1 MKAAHLEEKAVSHD
15 LRQACPFCGGDVFRT
30 VLRTYRTTYILSHA
44 YPLEYQY
51 CRACGLVYSARRLS
65 AAQLDYLY
73 HSGREVDPASF
84 AKGHAWRS
92 PTDRVR
98 AEFLQHVLAEQA
110 PHLQGGGCL
119 LEIGSGYGAF
129 LKHAKASGF
138 QATGIESSPSRAE
151 CTRRQVEAEVMT
163 GTFPQAAP
171 SDRRY
176 DVVCAFHVI
185 EHIQDPLPFLAQ
197 ARAALVEG
205 GALYLETPNI
215 LAIQQRQLAESHTIL
230 YSPRTLAALVRRAGF
245 RVLYLDDRA
254 KSVFDTDD
262 QLRVIAVKEERAGG
276 AVDIGRGALEEIDAE
291 EAVRTAIRKSLQTMY
306 PEGGRVTVVKRMQG
320 LITSGSRWAV
330 ILGPLVCIGMLVG
343 RKRAWMEKL
352 ITGLGGAIDPGRPL
366 NRPALAWRAY
376 RLLVQENA
384 EIRKNRLYYES
395 LADGFTASH
404 ETSACV
410 TR

>member
-1 MKAAHLEEKAVSHD
+1 MKAAHLEKKAVSHD
-15 LRQACPFCGGDVFRT
+15 LRQACPFCGGDAFRT

-44 YPLEYQY
+44 YPLEYRY
-51 CRACGLVYSARRLS
+51 CRVCGPVYSARQLS

-73 HSGREVDPASF
+73 HSGREVAPASF

-98 AEFLQHVLAEQA
+98 AEFLQRILAGQA
-110 PHLQGGGCL
+110 PHLQGGRL

-129 LKHAKASGF
+129 LKHAQEAGF
-138 QATGIESSPSRAE
+138 QTAGIESSPSRAE
-151 CTRRQVEAEVMT
+151 CTRRQVGAEVMT
-163 GTFPQAAP
+163 GTFPEASP
-171 SDRRY
+171 PDRRF

-197 ARAALVEG
+197 VRAALVEG

-245 RVLYLDDRA
+245 RVLYLDGRA

-262 QLRVIAVKEERAGG
+262 QLRGIAVREERAGG
-276 AVDIGRGALEEIDAE
+276 GAADTGHGALEEIDAE

-320 LITSGSRWAV
+320 LITSGSRWAI

-343 RKRAWMEKL
+343 CKRAWMEKL
-352 ITGLGGAIDPGRPL
+352 VTGLGGAIDPAQPL
-366 NRPALAWRAY
+366 SRPALARRAY
-376 RLLVQENA
+376 RLLMWENA

-395 LADGFTASH
+395 LADGVTASH

>member
-1 MKAAHLEEKAVSHD
+1 MKAAHLEKKAVSHD
-15 LRQACPFCGGDVFRT
+15 LRQACPFCGGDAFRT

-44 YPLEYQY
+44 YPLEYRY
-51 CRACGLVYSARRLS
+51 CRVCGLVYSARQLS

-73 HSGREVDPASF
+73 RSGREVAPASF

-98 AEFLQHVLAEQA
+98 AEFLQRILAGQA
-110 PHLQGGGCL
+110 PHLQRGCL

-129 LKHAKASGF
+129 LKHAQEAGF
-138 QATGIESSPSRAE
+138 QTAGIESSPSRAE
-151 CTRRQVEAEVMT
+151 CTRRQMGAEVMT
-163 GTFPQAAP
+163 GTFPEASP
-171 SDRRY
+171 PDRRF

-205 GALYLETPNI
+205 GILYLETPNI

-230 YSPRTLAALVRRAGF
+230 HSPRTLAALVRRAGF

-262 QLRVIAVKEERAGG
+262 QLRVIAVKEERAEG
-276 AVDIGRGALEEIDAE
+276 AVDIGRGALEAIDSE
-291 EAVRTAIRKSLQTMY
+291 EAVRTSIRKSLQTMY
-306 PEGGRVTVVKRMQG
+306 PEGGRVTVVKRVHS
-320 LITSGSRWAV
+320 LIFSGSRWAV

-343 RKRAWMEKL
+343 RKRAWVEKL
-352 ITGLGGAIDPGRPL
+352 VTGLGGTIGPAQPL
-366 NRPALAWRAY
+366 SRPALAWRAY
-376 RLLVQENA
+376 RLLMQANA
-384 EIRKNRLYYES
+384 EARKSRLYFES
-395 LADGFTASH
+395 LADGAAVSR

-410 TR
+410 RR